1 MLMNFLSVVGSMILI
16 KKRRTAEVVPSSWRK
31 LWKEWE
37 LRGLILTSLTTQII
51 LVSMG
56 NRKRNEGGIWRKVT
70 IWSAYLLADSIATM
84 TAGILSNYVGEMY
97 AQSGFLDANSELK
110 AFWAPLLL
118 LHLGGTDAIT
128 AYSVEDNELWR
139 RHFFGVITQAITT
152 YYILFMAW
160 TGSRLSL
167 LFIVMFCVGIVN
179 YLERVWVLYLASD
192 NKFRNSIPDI
202 PTNESKIIDECR
214 LKEVEGYH
222 LKIHQELEVEVPD
235 HLANTPSDH
244 TDTNELRTAYSLFDM
259 VKRLFADMI
268 LSVKDRDAST
278 AIFLRENV
286 TWEKGLKVIEI
297 ELGLIYDLMYT
308 KAKII
313 YSVWGI
319 ARRIIGIFLTLMVF
333 VVLLFDKT
341 VTEKQQ
347 YSNIDFTITLVL
359 LAVALLL
366 ELCSFVK
373 LLLSDET
380 AHWLIEHKHTSI
392 LRAINCCA
400 KKKYRWS
407 NSIGQLNLLS
417 IAVEEKPL
425 PKYFH
430 GFLKILRI
438 DEMLEIRQYETHV
451 PLIDD
456 LKMYMFDLIKDVR
469 LWAGT
474 NCSDT
479 ELKALFGRRG
489 ARTLKKFEL
498 DDELDWCLKLDFD
511 QSILIWHLA
520 TEICCSVDR
529 QTWDVKTRCELLS
542 RYMLYLLVK
551 HPYMLPIG
559 MAHIKFQEIY
569 TDVRRFIEEQLSKSI
584 KEVGKS
590 KASEM
595 LIKLGTDVM
604 LTARGNK
611 SYFLIFHA
619 CKLASVL
626 EKYDVNAWRITMDF
640 WTEMLGYAASQC
652 KGRHH
657 VQQLRRGGELITHI
671 WLLMAHLGLTDHFQ
685 IASSRATAEALL
697 S

>member
-16 KKRRTAEVVPSSWRK
+16 KKRRTAEVVTSSWRK
-31 LWKEWE
+31 LWEEWE
-37 LRGLILTSLTTQII
+37 LRGLILASLTTQII
-51 LVSMG
+51 LVFLG
-56 NRKRNEGGIWRKVT
+56 NRKRNDGGIWRKVT

-84 TAGILSNYVGEMY
+84 TAGILSNDIGELY
-97 AQSGFLDANSELK
+97 AHSGVLDANSELK

-139 RHFFGVITQAITT
+139 RHLFGVITQAITT
-152 YYILFMAW
+152 NYILFMAW

-167 LFIVMFCVGIVN
+167 LFIVMFCVGIVK

-192 NKFRNSIPDI
+192 NKFRDSIPDI
-202 PTNESKIIDECR
+202 PTNDSKIIEESR
-214 LKEVEGYH
+214 LKEFEGYH

-235 HLANTPSDH
+235 HLANTSSDH

-278 AIFLRENV
+278 TIFLRENV
-286 TWEKGLKVIEI
+286 TWEKGLRVIEI
-297 ELGLIYDLMYT
+297 ELGIMYDLMYT
-308 KAKII
+308 KAKIM

-347 YSNIDFTITLVL
+347 YSYIDFTITLVL

-392 LRAINCCA
+392 LRAINCA
-400 KKKYRWS
+400 KKKHRWS

-438 DEMLEIRQYETHV
+438 DEMLEIHQYETHV

-456 LKMYMFDLIKDVR
+456 LKGYMFDLIKEVR
-469 LWAGT
+469 LRAGT

-479 ELKALFGRRG
+479 DLKALFGRRG

-498 DDELDWCLKLDFD
+498 DHDLDWCLKLDFD

-520 TEICCSVDR
+520 TEICCNVDN
-529 QTWDVKTRCELLS
+529 QTWGTKKRCEYLS

-569 TDVRRFIEEQLSKSI
+569 TDVRRFIEEQRFKSI
-584 KEVGKS
+584 KIVDKFQ
-590 KASEM
+590 ASEM
-595 LIKLGTDVM
+595 LIKVSTDVM

-626 EKYDVNAWRITMDF
+626 ITYDVTTWHIIMDF

-685 IASSRATAEALL
+685 IASSRATAEAFL